1 MDPSTLINTLSGNKT
16 LGSLGGAATVGA
28 EESLSG
34 ITQLFISEDAGDI
47 ASRLMTSILYRSASS
62 DGNPLT
68 YTTAGVLAHELG
80 HAFLNMLGAPT
91 NTAEN
96 NAGALYWDRLWQAQA
111 GNPNY
116 RVRH

>member
-1 MDPSTLINTLSGNKT
+1 
-16 LGSLGGAATVGA
+16 
-28 EESLSG
+28 
-34 ITQLFISEDAGDI
+34 
-47 ASRLMTSILYRSASS
+47 MTSILYRSASS